1 MARHPSSNSP
11 LGILLVPALV
21 AAAPYRSSMQ
31 STATPDGIRS
41 LLSNP
46 AGLSLMDGQ
55 ELAVQ
60 LGGGEPAGQ
69 DAVLVGARH
78 FGIGWER
85 RPWGNTGSTLDWSR
99 HPWNTGLSESNLLIG
114 LGAPLPGGLS
124 LGATA
129 VRHELDGHVQGWS
142 ADLGAL
148 WRPVPR
154 LSFSWLHPDFLR
166 RDPSRDR
173 TNALGVGIRPFAT
186 PDLAFSAEVFTPSA
200 PWNRSAWD
208 DPSWEI
214 GAEIRPV
221 SWLRL
226 EARMD
231 PLDASTWGFGVA
243 IQARPNLG
251 FFASATPATTGPEF
265 QSAGVRWSSLSR
277 PAASAMDGVLLYRI
291 PATSTEIGQ
300 SSPLPMQR
308 RKGFAQIRED
318 FREMATIRDLKTVV
332 LDLGSARF
340 SPTQAGILR
349 RMVLDLRKSG
359 RAVRVWAADLD
370 MANLHV
376 MSAADKAAISPEGAV
391 RARGLGMDVLYFGE
405 FLKRH
410 GVSVQVVKTG
420 PWKSAMEPF
429 EQGRMS
435 EPARANLSRILFDLD
450 SMILGGAAQGR
461 KIDPAA
467 LVSFVDTGSTLARAA
482 VAKGLVDT
490 LLQHEDLAKW
500 ASGRKLSLPLSGTHV
515 DTWGDGPG
523 VAVVPLEGQ
532 IVDKGGDAGMVP
544 WNASLPADRIARRL
558 DALAADRRI
567 GAVVLRIQSPGGSVA
582 GSERLRR
589 AVERLAKK
597 KPVVASLGSSAASG
611 GYMLALPA
619 SRIFSEPEA
628 MVGSIGVFAAK
639 MSVGRLMDSLGIRV
653 ERVKTA
659 AHAGAMSPWAEFD
672 SLELARMTEYVE
684 DAHSRFVSEVRTAR
698 KLDSA
703 AFLAVGGGR
712 VFSGARARDMGL
724 VDTLGGLDDA
734 ISWAKAKAGIPAE
747 GRTRWIDAVSGG
759 GLSIQAQA
767 LARLAAG
774 SEPDWLANWERLMET
789 SRPGVWS
796 QSWEPR
802 WE

>member
-1 MARHPSSNSP
+1 MAHNPPSKASRC
-11 LGILLVPALV
+11 ILLVPALV
-21 AAAPYRSSMQ
+21 ASAPYRSAMQ
-31 STATPDGIRS
+31 STLAPDGIRS

-46 AGLSLMDGQ
+46 AGLALMDGK
-55 ELAVQ
+55 ECALQ

-69 DAVLVGARH
+69 DAVLVGVRH

-85 RPWGNTGSTLDWSR
+85 RPWGNSGSSVDWNT
-99 HPWNTGLSESNLLIG
+99 HPWNSGLTETNLVIG
-114 LGAPLPGGLS
+114 AGAPLPGGLS

-129 VRHELDGHVQGWS
+129 VRHDVDGTTQGWS

-148 WRPVPR
+148 WRPVSR
-154 LSFSWLHPDFLR
+154 LSLSWLHPDFLR

-173 TNALGVGIRPFAT
+173 TNTLGVGIRPFAT

-231 PLDASTWGFGVA
+231 PQHPATYGLGVA

-251 FFASATPATTGPEF
+251 FHSVATPSTNGPEF

-277 PAASAMDGVLLYRI
+277 PATSTMDGVLLYRI
-291 PATSTEIGQ
+291 PSVATEAGLA
-300 SSPLPMQR
+300 SPMPFQR
-308 RKGFAQIRED
+308 RKGFARVRDD

-332 LDLGSARF
+332 LDLGSAKF

-349 RMVLDLRKSG
+349 RMVLDLRKTG
-359 RAVRVWAADLD
+359 REVRVWATDLD

-391 RARGLGMDVLYFGE
+391 RARGLAMDVLYFGE

-410 GVSVQVVKTG
+410 GVAVQVVKTG

-429 EQGRMS
+429 EKDRMS
-435 EPARANLSRILFDLD
+435 DPARANLSRILFDLD
-450 SMILGGAAQGR
+450 SMILGGAAEGR
-461 KIDPAA
+461 KIDPGA

-490 LLQHEDLAKW
+490 LLQQEDLSKW
-500 ASGRKLSLPLSGTHV
+500 ASGRKMSLRLSGTH
-515 DTWGDGPG
+515 DDAWGSAPKT
-523 VAVVPLEGQ
+523 VVVPLEGQ

-544 WNASLPADRIARRL
+544 WNNSLPADRIARRL
-558 DALAADRRI
+558 DALANDRQV

-597 KPVVASLGSSAASG
+597 KPVVASLGSTAASG

-619 SRIFSEPEA
+619 TRIFSEPEA

-639 MSVGRLMDSLGIRV
+639 MSVGALMDSLGIRV
-653 ERVKTA
+653 ERVRTA

-672 SLELARMTEYVE
+672 SLEIARMTEYVE
-684 DAHSRFVSEVRTAR
+684 DAHARFASEVKTSR

-712 VFSGARARDMGL
+712 VFSGARARDLGL
-724 VDTLGGLDDA
+724 VDTLGGLEDA
-734 ISWAKAKAGIPAE
+734 IRWVQAKAGIPMDR
-747 GRTRWIDAVSGG
+747 RTEWIDAVSGD
-759 GLSIQAQA
+759 GLSVQAQA
-767 LARLAAG
+767 LARLASG
-774 SEPDWLANWERLMET
+774 PESDWLANWERMMEA
-789 SRPGVWS
+789 SRPSIWS

>member
-1 MARHPSSNSP
+1 MTRNPPSTASRC
-11 LGILLVPALV
+11 ILLVPVLV
-21 AAAPYRSSMQ
+21 ASAPYRSTMQ
-31 STATPDGIRS
+31 SPLAPDGIRS
-41 LLSNP
+41 LLANP
-46 AGLSLMDGQ
+46 AGLALMDGR
-55 ELAVQ
+55 EFAVQ

-85 RPWGNTGSTLDWSR
+85 RPWSNSGASVDWSKR
-99 HPWNTGLSESNLLIG
+99 PWNTGLSESNLLVG
-114 LGAPLPGGLS
+114 FGAPLPGGLS

-129 VRHELDGHVQGWS
+129 VRHEVDGSSQGWS

-154 LSFSWLHPDFLR
+154 LSLSWLYPDFLR

-173 TNALGVGIRPFAT
+173 TNSLGVGIRPFAT
-186 PDLAFSAEVFTPSA
+186 ADLAFSAEVSTPSA

-214 GAEIRPV
+214 GAEIRPA

-231 PLDASTWGFGVA
+231 PLRTATWGFGVA
-243 IQARPNLG
+243 IQVRPNLG
-251 FFASATPATTGPEF
+251 FYSSTTPATTGPEF
-265 QSAGVRWSSLSR
+265 QTAGVRWSSRSR
-277 PAASAMDGVLLYRI
+277 PATSAMDGVLIYRV
-291 PATSTEIGQ
+291 PPVATEASQAT
-300 SSPLPMQR
+300 PMPFQR
-308 RKGFAQIRED
+308 KQGFARIRDD

-332 LDLGSARF
+332 LDLGSGRF
-340 SPTQAGILR
+340 SPTQAGVLR
-349 RMVLDLRKSG
+349 RMVLDLRKTG
-359 RAVRVWAADLD
+359 REVRVWAADLD

-391 RARGLGMDVLYFGE
+391 RTRGLAMDVLYFGE

-410 GVSVQVVKTG
+410 GVAVQVVKTG

-429 EQGRMS
+429 EKERMS
-435 EPARANLSRILFDLD
+435 DPARANLSRILFDLD
-450 SMILGGAAQGR
+450 SMILGGAAEGR
-461 KIDPAA
+461 RIDPAA
-467 LVSFVDTGSTLARAA
+467 LVSFVDTGSTLPRAA

-490 LLQHEDLAKW
+490 LLLQEDLGKW
-500 ASGRKLSLPLSGTHV
+500 ARGRKLSLPLSGTH
-515 DTWGDGPG
+515 DDAWGAGPG
-523 VAVVPLEGQ
+523 IAVVPLEGQ

-544 WNASLPADRIARRL
+544 WNRSLPADRIARRL
-558 DALAADRRI
+558 DALADDRRV

-597 KPVVASLGSSAASG
+597 KPVVASLGSTAASG

-619 SRIFSEPEA
+619 ARIFSEPEA

-653 ERVKTA
+653 ERVRTA
-659 AHAGAMSPWAEFD
+659 AHAGALSPWAEFD

-684 DAHSRFVSEVRTAR
+684 DAHVRFADQVMAAR

-724 VDTLGGLDDA
+724 VDTLGGLEEA
-734 ISWAKAKAGIPAE
+734 IGWARSKAGIPVE
-747 GRTRWIDAVSGG
+747 RRTEWIDPVSGD
-759 GLSIQAQA
+759 GLSVQAQA
-767 LARLAAG
+767 FARLAAG
-774 SEPDWLANWERLMET
+774 SEPDWLANWERLVDA
-789 SRPGVWS
+789 SRPTIWS
-796 QSWEPR
+796 QSWDAR

>member
-1 MARHPSSNSP
+1 MVRNPSTNASRC
-11 LGILLVPALV
+11 ILLVPVLA

-31 STATPDGIRS
+31 STVAPDGIRS

-46 AGLSLMDGQ
+46 AGLALVDGQ
-55 ELAVQ
+55 EFALQ

-69 DAVLVGARH
+69 DAVLLGARH

-85 RPWGNTGSTLDWSR
+85 RPWNNSGASLDWSR
-99 HPWNTGLSESNLLIG
+99 HPWNTGLSESNILIG

-129 VRHELDGHVQGWS
+129 VRHEVDGSGQGWS

-148 WRPVPR
+148 WRPVSR
-154 LSFSWLHPDFLR
+154 LSLSWVHPDFLR

-173 TNALGVGIRPFAT
+173 TNSLGVGIRPFAT
-186 PDLAFSAEVFTPSA
+186 PDLALSAEVFTPTA

-214 GAEIRPV
+214 GAEIRPAP
-221 SWLRL
+221 WLRL

-231 PLDASTWGFGVA
+231 PQRAATWGFGVA

-251 FFASATPATTGPEF
+251 FHSSAAPATTGPEF
-265 QSAGVRWSSLSR
+265 QSAGVRWSSRSR
-277 PAASAMDGVLLYRI
+277 PATNAMDGVLIYRV
-291 PATSTEIGQ
+291 PAAATEAGQ
-300 SSPLPMQR
+300 ASPLPFQR
-308 RKGFAQIRED
+308 RKGFARVRDD

-349 RMVLDLRKSG
+349 RMVLDLRRTG
-359 RAVRVWAADLD
+359 REVRIWAADLD

-391 RARGLGMDVLYFGE
+391 RTRGLAMDVLYFGE

-410 GVSVQVVKTG
+410 GVAVQVVKTG

-429 EQGRMS
+429 EKERMS

-461 KIDPAA
+461 RIDPAA

-490 LLQHEDLAKW
+490 LLRQEDVPRW
-500 ASGRKLSLPLSGTHV
+500 VSGRKLSLPLSGTH
-515 DTWGDGPG
+515 DEAWGDGPR
-523 VAVVPLEGQ
+523 VVVVPLEGQ

-544 WNASLPADRIARRL
+544 WNTSLPADRIARRL
-558 DALAADRRI
+558 DALANDRGV
-567 GAVVLRIQSPGGSVA
+567 GAVVLRVQSPGGSVA

-597 KPVVASLGSSAASG
+597 KTVVASLGSTAASG

-619 SRIFSEPEA
+619 SRIFSEPEG

-659 AHAGAMSPWAEFD
+659 AHAGALSPWAEFD

-684 DAHSRFVSEVRTAR
+684 DAHARFVSEVGTSR

-703 AFLAVGGGR
+703 ALLAVGGGR
-712 VFSGARARDMGL
+712 VFSGVRARDMGL
-724 VDTLGGLDDA
+724 VDTLGGLEEA
-734 ISWAKAKAGIPAE
+734 IGWARSKAGIPVE
-747 GRTRWIDAVSGG
+747 RRTEWIDAMSGD
-759 GLSIQAQA
+759 GLALQAQA

-774 SEPDWLANWERLMET
+774 SEPDWLANWERLLEA
-789 SRPGVWS
+789 SRPTVWS
-796 QSWEPR
+796 QSWDAR